1 MISTQEKINFLKN
14 VSAFTGLQDD
24 QLTTLADLCGE
35 KTYSQGYVIF
45 HQGDT
50 DGGLYI
56 VVEGQVV
63 LERELEQSQD
73 SVSMNVVKPRASF
86 GEMSLFYDA
95 PRSVTA
101 TALQTTRL
109 LHIENDDFITF
120 SSQYP
125 DLLVELNRVL
135 SQRLIEAH
143 DKISELMRLR
153 KPRELRNLYDKLDF

>member
-1 MISTQEKINFLKN
+1 MLSTQEKICFLKN
-14 VSAFTGLQDD
+14 ISALKGLKNE
-24 QLTTLADLCGE
+24 QLETLAKICLE
-35 KTYSQGYVIF
+35 KTYAQGEIIF
-45 HQGDT
+45 KQGDKN
-50 DGGLYI
+50 GGVFI
-56 VVEGQVV
+56 VVKGQVI
-63 LERELEQSQD
+63 LERELEQRND
-73 SVSMNVVKPRASF
+73 SISMNVVKSRSSF

-101 TALQTTRL
+101 TALQDTQL
-109 LHIENDDFITF
+109 LHIENDDFIAF
-120 SSQYP
+120 ASQYP

>member
-14 VSAFTGLQDD
+14 VSAFTSLQDD
-24 QLTTLADLCGE
+24 QLKTLAELCTE
-35 KTYSQGYVIF
+35 ETYSQGSGIF
-45 HQGDT
+45 QQGDT

-63 LERELEQSQD
+63 LERELEQRQD

-86 GEMSLFYDA
+86 GEMSLFFDA

-101 TALQTTRL
+101 TALQTTQL
-109 LHIENDDFITF
+109 LHIENDDFIAF
-120 SSQYP
+120 ASRYP

-135 SQRLIEAH
+135 SQRLVEAY